1 MSWLKPKDPR
11 LARLTE
17 LFFERFF
24 YNDLIAS
31 EDDPQLD
38 AANVMA
44 MLAFPGLLMLH
55 WVPKYYVQLGQAPE
69 YVRAFETFGDR
80 FFWLSFQMGV
90 LALVATLQW
99 ERFYP
104 ERRDYAILGP
114 QPVSIAE
121 LFGAQ
126 ARALVRFLG
135 LFFLLVNG
143 FAALF
148 FPLAMVPY
156 RASLSAGLVF
166 TFGHWLC
173 LIASAAA
180 AFAFVGCIQGMLIA
194 ALPSRWY
201 QRFSTVFQS
210 LLAASLILFIVAIPV
225 LRSHLLA
232 GSSTVAELVGS
243 SNWLWVL
250 PPAWFAAFGEWA
262 AGRNV
267 ELFEPLALKALF
279 SLASAVCLF
288 VGAYLLTYRRFVAH
302 SLEGPAV
309 SKNREARLGAVARS
323 LLRRWWLRDSLQ
335 YATFFFTLRMLV
347 RSGPHRLY
355 VGGYLAAGCGGV
367 FSQLWTA
374 SNRGDMADVLL
385 QQPYIVLFLVVAGMR
400 NAFSIPADLT
410 ANWAFRFNLQPTP
423 GRYLEGVRKALWTAA
438 PLPLAVISSAT
449 AYVFVS
455 PYAAL
460 VRLPVFLLACC
471 FTSEAVMWRLSKI
484 PFTCRYLAGRAHVI
498 ILWTSLIIGM
508 FLYSS
513 WFASMEE
520 RAFAHP
526 WDSAGL
532 LLLLPLLL
540 RYARSPA
547 SELRFEDTDPFIEPL
562 RLS

>member
-1 MSWLKPKDPR
+1 MSWLAPQDPR

-24 YNDLIAS
+24 YNDLISS

-44 MLAFPGLLMLH
+44 MLAFPGLFMLH

-80 FFWLSFQMGV
+80 FFWLSFQMSV
-90 LALVATLQW
+90 LALIATLQW

-104 ERRDYAILGP
+104 DRRDYAILGP

-121 LFGAQ
+121 VFGAQ

-156 RASLSAGLVF
+156 RASLSEGLVF

-180 AFAFVGCIQGMLIA
+180 AFAFVGCLQGVLIA

-225 LRSHLLA
+225 LRSRLLS
-232 GSSTVAELVGS
+232 GSSTLAELVGTS
-243 SNWLWVL
+243 DWLWLL

-267 ELFEPLALKALF
+267 ELFQPLALKALF
-279 SLASAVCLF
+279 SLAGAVCLF

-309 SKNREARLGAVARS
+309 GKNRRARLSSWEHGG
-323 LLRRWWLRDSLQ
+323 LRRWWLRDPLQ
-335 YATFFFTLRMLV
+335 YATFFFTLRTLI
-347 RSGPHRLY
+347 RNAPHRLY
-355 VGGYLAAGCGGV
+355 VGGFLAAGCGIV

-374 SNRGDMADVLL
+374 SNRGDVAEVVL
-385 QQPYIVLFLVVAGMR
+385 QQPYIVLFLVFAGMR

-410 ANWAFRFNLQPTP
+410 ANWAFRFHLKPAP
-423 GRYLEGVRKALWTAA
+423 GRYLGGVRKALWAAA
-438 PLPLAVISSAT
+438 PLPLLLVSSIG
-449 AYVFVS
+449 AYFFIS

-460 VRLPVFLLACC
+460 VRLPVFLLACW
-471 FTSEAVMWRLSKI
+471 FTSEAVMWRLGKI

-498 ILWTSLIIGM
+498 ILWTFCIVGM

-520 RAFAHP
+520 RALANP
-526 WDSAGL
+526 WDSASL

-540 RYARSPA
+540 RYAGSPV